1 MAFEHLKSTGG
12 FRPLGGRN
20 SSYGTG
26 PVNPFTPGL
35 NSSYSTK
42 PPNPFTPGLN
52 SSFNAG
58 GLMRNNTGRGN
69 GANGNAPKTGGELP
83 PVSSAPPKSNPQWA
97 FQPSPYDQPNYQMP
111 MQNAAAYMT
120 NPPAQPWMFDPS
132 TYGAWG
138 PPQWYG
144 QPVVPNSQ
152 PPFRY

>member
-1 MAFEHLKSTGG
+1 MAFEHTKSTGSFSGAGTNDAFQHLKSTGG
-12 FRPLGGRN
+12 LRPLGGA
-20 SSYGTG
+20 S
-26 PVNPFTPGL
+26 PFGSG
-35 NSSYSTK
+35 NSSYSV
-42 PPNPFTPGLN
+42 
-52 SSFNAG
+52 G
-58 GLMRNNTGRGN
+58 GLMRNNNGGRN
-69 GANGNAPKTGGELP
+69 GANRNVPKTGGELP
-83 PVSSAPPKSNPQWA
+83 PVPPVPSAPPKSNPQWA